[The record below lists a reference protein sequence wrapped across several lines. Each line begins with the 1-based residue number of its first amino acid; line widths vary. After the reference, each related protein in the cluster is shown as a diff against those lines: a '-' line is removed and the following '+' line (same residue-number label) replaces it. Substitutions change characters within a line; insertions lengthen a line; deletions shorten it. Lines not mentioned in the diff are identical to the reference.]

1 MHTIWQ
7 TARFTLDLSAPKSW
21 ASSTSRPIR
30 FPTGERIRKAFRL
43 P

>member
-7 TARFTLDLSAPKSW
+7 TARFTLDLSAPKIMGIINITPDSF
-21 ASSTSRPIR
+21 SD
-30 FPTGERIRKAFRL
+30 GERIRKAFRL